1 MEGIWGPQEVRMT
14 KHRTITGVVAVALL
28 AIAATATTM
37 KSHWPLT
44 DRLGVSAGA
53 PSFDERWVEV
63 AKLPTE
69 GLTDQSQALV
79 ERAKALSEKDAGQ
92 SQ

>member
-1 MEGIWGPQEVRMT
+1 MT

-28 AIAATATTM
+28 AIAATASTM

-44 DRLGVSAGA
+44 DRIGLSTSTL
-53 PSFDERWVEV
+53 SFDERWGEV

-69 GLTDQSQALV
+69 GLNDQSQVFA
-79 ERAKALSEKDAGQ
+79 ERAKALGEKDAGQ

>member
-1 MEGIWGPQEVRMT
+1 MEGLWGPQEVRMT

-28 AIAATATTM
+28 AVAATASTM
-37 KSHWPLT
+37 KSHWPLS
-44 DRLGVSAGA
+44 DRAGLSAST

-69 GLTDQSQALV
+69 GLNDQSQLFV
-79 ERAKALSEKDAGQ
+79 ERAKALSEKDGGQ